1 MPAGLASVPA
11 LPYKT
16 APGVVG
22 GDRLPLRTDHSA
34 IPRAMILTSD
44 ALPAYR
50 GQVTMVDGG
59 FDPLHAG
66 HVRYFEAAKALG
78 LPVFCNLTGDHYVA
92 TKHKVLL
99 PQDARAEVI
108 DALKPIDYVHI
119 STSTTADALKT
130 LQPRYY
136 AKGKDWEGRLPAEE
150 TRICEELGIQVVYL
164 DTVTDSSTQRVRDFL
179 GSDDLTAQVAAYET
193 FVQEQTA
200 EGAEAYDANYFH
212 AEWRDE
218 ANSYQLETR
227 RKREGRNPELI
238 RDVFK
243 PGRVLDMGCGPGNLM
258 FFLHE
263 LGVEA
268 DGVDFAQASKE
279 TAPDAVKDRIHI
291 GSVTDIALPDNSY
304 DLVICREVFEHLRVL
319 DVQQAVQ
326 NLCRITSRYVYL
338 TTRFHPAPAT
348 LFDVTTEF
356 EVDPTHITL
365 QNMDMLRLMFVLQ
378 GMRRRRD
385 LEDAMDWLKKG
396 RVLVY
401 EKPSA

>member
-1 MPAGLASVPA
+1 MIM
-11 LPYKT
+11 
-16 APGVVG
+16 
-22 GDRLPLRTDHSA
+22 SA
-34 IPRAMILTSD
+34 DTLQAHRKA
-44 ALPAYR
+44 
-50 GQVTMVDGG
+50 VTMVDGG

-66 HVRYFEAAKALG
+66 HVAYFRKAAELG
-78 LPVFCNLTGDHYVA
+78 LPVFCNLTGDHYVS

-99 PQDARAEVI
+99 PQEARAEVI
-108 DALKPIDYVHI
+108 DALEPISFVHI
-119 STSTTADALKT
+119 STDTTAAVLRE

-150 TRICEELGIQVVYL
+150 TAVCEELGIEVVYL
-164 DTVTDSSTQRVRDFL
+164 DTVLDSSTQRVRDFL
-179 GSDDLTAQVAAYET
+179 NVESLTEQVSKYED
-193 FVQEQTA
+193 FVQNQSA
-200 EGAEAYDANYFH
+200 EGADAYDADYFH

-238 RDVFK
+238 RDVFQPK
-243 PGRVLDMGCGPGNLM
+243 SVIDMGCGPGNLM
-258 FFLHE
+258 YFLHE

-268 DGVDFAQASKE
+268 DGVDFSQASKD
-279 TAPDAVKDRIHI
+279 TAPPEVADRIRI
-291 GSVTDIALPDNSY
+291 GSVTDIDIPDNSY
-304 DLVICREVFEHLRVL
+304 ELAICREVFEHLRVL
-319 DVQQAVQ
+319 DVQKAVE
-326 NLCRITSRYVYL
+326 NICRISAKYVYV

-385 LEDAMDWLKKG
+385 LEDALDWLKKG

-401 EKPSA
+401 EKPGAA